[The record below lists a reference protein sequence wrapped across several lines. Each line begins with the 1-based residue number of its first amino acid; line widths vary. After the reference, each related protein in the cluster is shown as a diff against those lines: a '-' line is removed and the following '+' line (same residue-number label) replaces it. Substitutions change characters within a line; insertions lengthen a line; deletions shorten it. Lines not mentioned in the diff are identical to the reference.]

1 MHASG
6 QQASAARAAGLVHL
20 LAASYRLFDRPA
32 RRQLLAL
39 LALMMLGAGLEAA
52 GAAVIVPF
60 VALINDPAYAQ
71 SQPQLAQLLRT
82 LGVKDLDAFVGAAAV
97 ALFAFFVAKNLFLTA
112 MASAQFRFVYGQMP
126 LFSCA
131 LLERCMHQP
140 LVSSQK
146 ANTSVLIRNVGTEVS
161 AYFTNF
167 LIPAMTLI
175 TELMVLLAIL
185 ATLLLIAPW
194 PTVIAI
200 ATLGGLT
207 KLFYSLVRSR
217 VRRYG
222 AEQQHHNAE
231 RIKWVTQG
239 LGALKEARLLDR
251 ESFFIDRFRRHELPF
266 AQAAR
271 YAMLLNQTPRLFI
284 ETISFAALFLGV
296 AVALQM
302 GQNRAA
308 VLPMLAL
315 FAVAAVRLLPS
326 LNRILLSITRMS
338 YYRPAAEVVL
348 DAFVDRPATAAPSA
362 PAPKRRPAAP
372 RSQLDWSALQLQDVA
387 YAYPGGKEVLRGID
401 LSIERGSSLALVG
414 PSGSGKS
421 TLADLMLGLLEPT
434 GGRIRVDDKDLAERR
449 SDWQSRVGYI
459 PQSTYLLDDSVRRN
473 VAFGLPDD
481 AIDDARVWRALM
493 LARMDDTIRSLPG
506 QLDAPVGENG
516 GRLSGGQR
524 QRLGI
529 ARALYDDPEFLV
541 LDEATSALDET
552 TEREI
557 ADTLEALVGERTL
570 VVIAHRP
577 EMIRRCQRRYVL
589 DPLA

>member
-1 MHASG
+1 MLGSG
-6 QQASAARAAGLVHL
+6 QRAPATGAAGLLHL
-20 LAASYRLFDRPA
+20 LAGSYRLFDVAA

-39 LALMMLGAGLEAA
+39 LVLMVLGAGLEAL

-60 VALINDPAYAQ
+60 VALINDPGYAQ
-71 SQPQLAQLLRT
+71 SQPQLAQLLRW
-82 LGVKDLDAFVGAAAV
+82 LGVSNLDAFVGAV
-97 ALFAFFVAKNLFLTA
+97 AIALLVFFIAKNLFLTA
-112 MASAQFRFVYGQMP
+112 LASVQFRFVYGQMP
-126 LFSCA
+126 WFSCT
-131 LLERCMHQP
+131 LLERYMHQP
-140 LVSSQK
+140 LVAVHK
-146 ANTSVLIRNVGTEVS
+146 ANTSVLIRNVSNEVTM
-161 AYFTNF
+161 YFTNF

-175 TELMVLLAIL
+175 TELMVLVAIL
-185 ATLLLIAPW
+185 ATLLWIAPM

-200 ATLGGLT
+200 ASLGGLT
-207 KLFYSLVRSR
+207 KLFYGLVRAR

-222 AEQQHHNAE
+222 VEQQHHNAE

-239 LGALKEARLLDR
+239 LAALKEARLLRR
-251 ESFFIDRFRRHELPF
+251 ESFFVERFRRHELPF
-266 AQAAR
+266 AHAAR

-296 AVALQM
+296 AVALQL
-302 GQNRAA
+302 GQHRAA

-348 DAFVDRPATAAPSA
+348 NAWREAQSEAMIAPPPNSRRLRPWSSLRLEGVAFS
-362 PAPKRRPAAP
+362 
-372 RSQLDWSALQLQDVA
+372 
-387 YAYPGGKEVLRGID
+387 YPGGAEVLRGVNLD
-401 LSIERGSSLALVG
+401 VQRGSSVALVG

-421 TLADLMLGLLEPT
+421 TLADLMLGLLTPSE
-434 GGRIRVDDKDLAERR
+434 GRVRLDDEDLAECLPE
-449 SDWQSRVGYI
+449 WQARVGYI
-459 PQSTYLLDDSVRRN
+459 PQTTYMLDDSVRRN
-473 VAFGLPDD
+473 VAFGLPDSE
-481 AIDDARVWRALM
+481 IDDARVWKALT
-493 LARMDDTIRSLPG
+493 LARMDGMVRSLPG
-506 QLDAPVGENG
+506 ELNAPVGENG

-529 ARALYDDPEFLV
+529 ARALYGDPEFLV

-557 ADTLEALVGERTL
+557 ADTLEALVGEHTL

-577 EMIRRCQRRYVL
+577 EMIRRCQRSFAVE
-589 DPLA
+589 PLTRAA